1 MIKNNRTMKIK
12 NILILAILTGSF
24 CACADLIN
32 PSEQN
37 AQTEEQMFK
46 DPSSAMGILG
56 YAYGNLP
63 FETKSTT
70 DIATDDAVTNDLGN
84 NYRSMAQGT
93 WAANNDPMSQW
104 QARKITIQ
112 YLNLF
117 LKNAENVTWAKD
129 PNRQAMFVDKLK
141 GEALALRALNMYYL
155 LRNHAGWSENGEL
168 LGVPIILEPEG
179 FDSDFN
185 QPRATFQACVDQIF
199 ADVDAAMEILP
210 YDYVQLTDDN
220 AVPQRYK
227 DMGVKY
233 ANEYNVVFGDTFRGR
248 ISGRIA
254 QTIKALTALLA
265 ASPAYAEGTDV
276 TYADAADEA
285 AAVLSKIN
293 GVAGMDPTGYK
304 WFMEKKTLDALGS
317 GECPPEILW
326 RGSMNQGTEDY
337 AFGLNQEVQNYPPTL
352 YGNGR
357 INPTQN
363 LVDAFPMANGYPIT
377 DPNSGYSASNP
388 YAGRD
393 PRLAEYVLYN
403 GAVYKDTEII
413 TGSYST
419 DNNGLNKISTSTRTG
434 YYLRKLLRDDC
445 SANPS
450 AQNAQK
456 HYPVYIRYT
465 EIFLA
470 YAEAANEAWGPT
482 SAGPHGFSAY
492 DVIKALHDRAGVGN
506 DYLDSISGD
515 QAKMRELIRNER
527 RIELCFENKRFWDMR
542 RWMLDLNETAKGVK
556 IDQVGGV
563 LQYTEIDVEP
573 RNYASHMYYG
583 PIPETEV
590 LKWSNLDQNKGW

>member
-1 MIKNNRTMKIK
+1 MKIK
-12 NILILAILTGSF
+12 NILILAILAGSF
-24 CACADLIN
+24 CACSDLIN
-32 PSEQN
+32 PSVQN
-37 AQTEEQMFK
+37 AQSAEQMFE
-46 DPSSAMGILG
+46 DASSAQGILG
-56 YAYGNLP
+56 YGYANLP

-70 DIATDDAVTNDLGN
+70 DIATDDAVTNELGSA
-84 NYRSMAQGT
+84 YRSMAQGT

-104 QARKITIQ
+104 QARRITIQ
-112 YLNLF
+112 YMNIF
-117 LKNAENVTWAKD
+117 LQNAHDVQWSSD
-129 PNRQAMFVDKLK
+129 PKRQAMFVDKLR

-155 LRNHAGWSENGEL
+155 LRNHAGWTSDGRL

-179 FDSDFN
+179 FYSDFN
-185 QPRATFQACVDQIF
+185 QPRATFQECVDQIY
-199 ADVDAAMEILP
+199 ADVDEAMALLP
-210 YDYVQLTDDN
+210 FDYVQLTDDS
-220 AVPQRYK
+220 AVPQKYQ
-227 DMGVKY
+227 DLGVAY
-233 ANEYNVVFGDTFRGR
+233 AQEYNVVFGDTFRGR

-265 ASPAYAEGTDV
+265 ASPAYTEGTNV
-276 TYADAADEA
+276 TYADAANEA
-285 AAVLSKIN
+285 AAVLKHIN

-304 WFMEKKTLDALGS
+304 WFMDKKTLDALGS

-326 RGSMNQGTEDY
+326 RGSMNKGTEDY

-377 DPNSGYSASNP
+377 DPDSGYSASDP

-403 GAVYKDTEII
+403 GVTYNGTQII
-413 TGSYST
+413 TGTYSS

-445 SANPS
+445 NANPS
-450 AQNAQK
+450 SQNPQY

-470 YAEAANEAWGPT
+470 YAEAANEAFGPT
-482 SAGPHGFSAY
+482 GKGELGYSAY

-506 DYLDSISGD
+506 DYLDSIQGD
-515 QAKMRELIRNER
+515 QEKMRELIRNER

-542 RWMLDLNETAKGVK
+542 RWKLDLTETAKGMR
-556 IDQVGGV
+556 IDQAGGT
-563 LQYTEIDVEP
+563 LNYTVIDVEP
-573 RNYASHMYYG
+573 RSYADHMYYG

>member
-1 MIKNNRTMKIK
+1 MKIK
-12 NILILAILTGSF
+12 NILILAILAGSF
-24 CACADLIN
+24 CACSDLIN
-32 PSEQN
+32 PSVQN
-37 AQTEEQMFK
+37 AQSAEQMFE
-46 DPSSAMGILG
+46 DASSAQGILG
-56 YAYGNLP
+56 YGYANLP

-70 DIATDDAVTNDLGN
+70 DIATDDAVTNELGSA
-84 NYRSMAQGT
+84 YRSMAQGT

-112 YLNLF
+112 YMNIF
-117 LKNAENVTWAKD
+117 LQNAHDVQWSSD
-129 PNRQAMFVDKLK
+129 PKRQAMFVDKLR

-155 LRNHAGWSENGEL
+155 LRNHAGWTSDGRL

-185 QPRATFQACVDQIF
+185 QPRATFQECVDQIY
-199 ADVDAAMEILP
+199 ADVDEAMALLP
-210 YDYVQLTDDN
+210 FDYVQLTDDS
-220 AVPQRYK
+220 AVPQKYQ
-227 DMGVKY
+227 DLGVAY
-233 ANEYNVVFGDTFRGR
+233 AQEYNVVFGDTFRGR

-265 ASPAYAEGTDV
+265 ASPAYAEGTNV
-276 TYADAADEA
+276 TYTDAANEA
-285 AAVLSKIN
+285 AAVLKHIN

-304 WFMEKKTLDALGS
+304 WFMDKKTLDALGS

-326 RGSMNQGTEDY
+326 RGSMNKGTEDY

-377 DPNSGYSASNP
+377 DPTSGYSASDP

-403 GAVYKDTEII
+403 GVTYNGTQII
-413 TGSYST
+413 TGTYSS

-445 SANPS
+445 NANPS
-450 AQNAQK
+450 SQNPQY

-470 YAEAANEAWGPT
+470 YAEAANEAFGPT
-482 SAGPHGFSAY
+482 GKGELGYSAY

-506 DYLDSISGD
+506 DYLDSIQGD
-515 QAKMRELIRNER
+515 QEKMRELIRNER

-542 RWMLDLNETAKGVK
+542 RWKLDLTETAKGMK
-556 IDQVGGV
+556 IDQAGGT
-563 LQYTEIDVEP
+563 LNYTVIDVEP
-573 RNYASHMYYG
+573 RNYANHMYYG

>member
-1 MIKNNRTMKIK
+1 MKIK
-12 NILILAILTGSF
+12 NILILAILAGSF
-24 CACADLIN
+24 CACSDLIN
-32 PSEQN
+32 PSVQN
-37 AQTEEQMFK
+37 AQSAEQMFE
-46 DPSSAMGILG
+46 DASSAQGILG
-56 YAYGNLP
+56 YGYANLP

-70 DIATDDAVTNDLGN
+70 DIATDDAVTNELGSA
-84 NYRSMAQGT
+84 YRSMAQGT

-104 QARKITIQ
+104 QARRITIQ
-112 YLNLF
+112 YMNIF
-117 LKNAENVTWAKD
+117 LQNAHDVQWSSD
-129 PNRQAMFVDKLK
+129 PKRQAMFVDKLR

-155 LRNHAGWSENGEL
+155 LRNHAGWTSDGRL

-185 QPRATFQACVDQIF
+185 QPRATFQECVDQIY
-199 ADVDAAMEILP
+199 ADVDEAMALLP
-210 YDYVQLTDDN
+210 FDYVQLTDDS
-220 AVPQRYK
+220 AVPQKYQ
-227 DMGVKY
+227 DLGVAY
-233 ANEYNVVFGDTFRGR
+233 AQEYNVVFGDTFRGR

-265 ASPAYAEGTDV
+265 ASPAYTEGTNV
-276 TYADAADEA
+276 TYADAANEA
-285 AAVLSKIN
+285 AAVLKHIN

-304 WFMEKKTLDALGS
+304 WFMDKKTLDALGS

-326 RGSMNQGTEDY
+326 RGSMNKGTEDY

-377 DPNSGYSASNP
+377 DPDSGYSASDP

-403 GAVYKDTEII
+403 GVTYNGTQII
-413 TGSYST
+413 TGTYSS

-445 SANPS
+445 NANPS
-450 AQNAQK
+450 SQNPQY

-470 YAEAANEAWGPT
+470 YAEAANEAFGPT
-482 SAGPHGFSAY
+482 GKGDLGYSAY

-506 DYLDSISGD
+506 DYLDSIQGD
-515 QAKMRELIRNER
+515 QEKMRELIRNER

-542 RWMLDLNETAKGVK
+542 RWKLDLTETAKGMR
-556 IDQVGGV
+556 IDQAGGT
-563 LQYTEIDVEP
+563 LNYTVIDVEP
-573 RNYASHMYYG
+573 RSYADHMYYG

>member
-1 MIKNNRTMKIK
+1 MKIK
-12 NILILAILTGSF
+12 NILILAILAGSL
-24 CACADLIN
+24 CACSDLIN
-32 PSEQN
+32 PSVQN
-37 AQTEEQMFK
+37 AQSAEQMFE
-46 DPSSAMGILG
+46 DAASAQGILG
-56 YAYGNLP
+56 YGYANLP

-70 DIATDDAVTNDLGN
+70 DIATDDAVTNDLGSA
-84 NYRSMAQGT
+84 YRSMAQGT

-104 QARKITIQ
+104 QARRITIQ
-112 YLNLF
+112 YMNIF
-117 LKNAENVTWAKD
+117 LQNVQNVQWSSD
-129 PNRQAMFVDKLK
+129 PKRQAMFVDKLR

-155 LRNHAGWSENGEL
+155 LRNHAGWTSDGRL
-168 LGVPIILEPEG
+168 LGVPVILEPEG

-185 QPRATFQACVDQIF
+185 QPRATFQECVNQIY
-199 ADVDAAMEILP
+199 ADVDEAMDLLP
-210 YDYVQLTDDN
+210 FDYVQLTDDS
-220 AVPQRYK
+220 AVPQKYQEL
-227 DMGVKY
+227 GVAY
-233 ANEYNVVFGDTFRGR
+233 AQEYNVVFGDTFRGR

-265 ASPAYAEGTDV
+265 ASPAYAEGTEV
-276 TYADAADEA
+276 TYADAAREA
-285 AAVLSKIN
+285 AEVLKHIN
-293 GVAGMDPTGYK
+293 GVAGMDPTGYR

-317 GECPPEILW
+317 GDCPPEILW
-326 RGSMNQGTEDY
+326 RGSMNKATDDY

-377 DPNSGYSASNP
+377 DPSSGYSASDP

-403 GAVYKDTEII
+403 GVTYNGTQII
-413 TGSYST
+413 TGTYSS

-450 AQNAQK
+450 AQNAQY

-470 YAEAANEAWGPT
+470 YAEAANEAFGPT
-482 SAGPHGFSAY
+482 GKGDLGYSAY
-492 DVIKALHDRAGVGN
+492 DVIKALHARAGVGN
-506 DYLDSISGD
+506 DYLDSIQGD
-515 QAKMRELIRNER
+515 QDKMRELIRNER

-542 RWMLDLNETAKGVK
+542 RWKLDLTETAKGMK
-556 IDQVGGV
+556 IDQAGGA
-563 LQYTEIDVEP
+563 LQYTVIDVEP
-573 RNYASHMYYG
+573 RNYTDHMYYG

>member
-1 MIKNNRTMKIK
+1 MKIK
-12 NILILAILTGSF
+12 NILILAIMAGSF

-84 NYRSMAQGT
+84 SYRSMAQGT

-129 PNRQAMFVDKLK
+129 PNRQAMFVDKLR
-141 GEALALRALNMYYL
+141 GEAFALRALNMYYL
-155 LRNHAGWSENGEL
+155 LRNHAGWTESGEL

-185 QPRATFQACVDQIF
+185 QPRATFQACVDQIY

-210 YDYVQLTDDN
+210 FDYVQLTDDN

-254 QTIKALTALLA
+254 QTIKALTSLLA
-265 ASPAYAEGTDV
+265 ASPAYAEGTNV
-276 TYADAADEA
+276 TYEQAADEA

-357 INPTQN
+357 INPSQN

-377 DPNSGYSASNP
+377 DAASGYSENDP

-403 GAVYKDTEII
+403 GVTYNGTQII
-413 TGSYST
+413 TGTYST

-445 SANPS
+445 NANPS
-450 AQNAQK
+450 SQNPQK
-456 HYPVYIRYT
+456 HYPVYLRYT

-482 SAGPHGFSAY
+482 GSGSHGFSAY

-506 DYLDSISGD
+506 AYLDSISGD
-515 QAKMRELIRNER
+515 KDKMRELIRNER

-542 RWMLDLNETAKGVK
+542 RWKLDLNETVKGIR
-556 IDQVGGV
+556 IDQEGGA
-563 LQYTEIDVEP
+563 LQYTVIDVEP
-573 RNYASHMYYG
+573 RNYGSHMYHG

>member
-1 MIKNNRTMKIK
+1 MKIK
-12 NILILAILTGSF
+12 NILILAVLAGSF
-24 CACADLIN
+24 CACSDLIN
-32 PSEQN
+32 PSVQN
-37 AQTEEQMFK
+37 AQSAEQMFE
-46 DPSSAMGILG
+46 DAASAQGILG
-56 YAYGNLP
+56 YGYANLP

-70 DIATDDAVTNDLGN
+70 DIATDDAVTNDLGSG
-84 NYRSMAQGT
+84 YRSMAQGT

-104 QARKITIQ
+104 QARRITIQ
-112 YLNLF
+112 YMNIF
-117 LKNAENVTWAKD
+117 LQNAQSVQWSSD
-129 PNRQAMFVDKLK
+129 PKRQAMFVDKLR

-155 LRNHAGWSENGEL
+155 LRNHGGWTSDGRL
-168 LGVPIILEPEG
+168 LGVPILLEPEG

-185 QPRATFQACVDQIF
+185 QPRATFQECVNQIY
-199 ADVDAAMEILP
+199 ADVDEAMSLLP
-210 YDYVQLTDDN
+210 FDYVQLTDDN
-220 AVPQRYK
+220 AVPQKYQ
-227 DMGVKY
+227 DLGVAY
-233 ANEYNVVFGDTFRGR
+233 AQEYNVVFGDTFRGR

-265 ASPAYAEGTDV
+265 ASPAYAEGTEV
-276 TYADAADEA
+276 TYADAAREA
-285 AAVLSKIN
+285 AEVLKHIN
-293 GVAGMDPTGYK
+293 GVAGMDPTGYR

-326 RGSMNQGTEDY
+326 RGSMNKGTEDY

-377 DPNSGYSASNP
+377 DPSSGYSASDP

-403 GAVYKDTEII
+403 GVTYNGSQII
-413 TGSYST
+413 TGTYSS

-450 AQNAQK
+450 AQNPQY

-470 YAEAANEAWGPT
+470 YAEAANEAFGPT
-482 SAGPHGFSAY
+482 GKGELGYSAY

-506 DYLDSISGD
+506 DYLDSIQGD
-515 QAKMRELIRNER
+515 QNKMRELIRNER

-542 RWMLDLNETAKGVK
+542 RWKLDLTETAKGMK
-556 IDQVGGV
+556 IDQNGGA
-563 LQYTEIDVEP
+563 LQYTVIDVEP
-573 RNYASHMYYG
+573 RNYTDHMYYG

>member
-1 MIKNNRTMKIK
+1 MKIK
-12 NILILAILTGSF
+12 NILILAILAGSF
-24 CACADLIN
+24 CACSDLIN
-32 PSEQN
+32 PSVQN
-37 AQTEEQMFK
+37 AQSAEQMFE
-46 DPSSAMGILG
+46 DASSAQGILG
-56 YAYGNLP
+56 YGYANLP

-70 DIATDDAVTNDLGN
+70 DIATDDAVTNELGSA
-84 NYRSMAQGT
+84 YRSMAQGT

-112 YLNLF
+112 YMNIF
-117 LKNAENVTWAKD
+117 LQNAHDVQWSSD
-129 PNRQAMFVDKLK
+129 PKRQAMFVDKLR

-155 LRNHAGWSENGEL
+155 LRNHAGWTSDGRL

-185 QPRATFQACVDQIF
+185 QPRATFQECVDQIY
-199 ADVDAAMEILP
+199 ADVDEAMALLP
-210 YDYVQLTDDN
+210 FDYVQLTDDS
-220 AVPQRYK
+220 AVPQKYQ
-227 DMGVKY
+227 DLGVAY
-233 ANEYNVVFGDTFRGR
+233 AQEYNVVFGDTFRGR

-265 ASPAYAEGTDV
+265 ASPAYAEGTNV
-276 TYADAADEA
+276 TYTDAANEA
-285 AAVLSKIN
+285 AAVLKHIN

-304 WFMEKKTLDALGS
+304 WFMDKKTLDALGS

-326 RGSMNQGTEDY
+326 RGSMNKGTEDY

-377 DPNSGYSASNP
+377 DPSSGYSASDP

-403 GAVYKDTEII
+403 GVTYNGTQII
-413 TGSYST
+413 TGTYSS

-445 SANPS
+445 NANPS
-450 AQNAQK
+450 SQNPQY

-470 YAEAANEAWGPT
+470 YAEAANEAFGPT
-482 SAGPHGFSAY
+482 GKGELGYSAY

-506 DYLDSISGD
+506 DYLDSIQGD
-515 QAKMRELIRNER
+515 QEKMRELIRNER

-542 RWMLDLNETAKGVK
+542 RWKLDLTETAKGMK
-556 IDQVGGV
+556 IDQAGGT
-563 LQYTEIDVEP
+563 LNYTVIDVEP
-573 RNYASHMYYG
+573 RNYANHMYYG

>member
-1 MIKNNRTMKIK
+1 MKIK
-12 NILILAILTGSF
+12 NILILAILAGSF
-24 CACADLIN
+24 CACSDLIN
-32 PSEQN
+32 PSVQN
-37 AQTEEQMFK
+37 AQSAEQMFE
-46 DPSSAMGILG
+46 DASSAQGILG
-56 YAYGNLP
+56 YGYANLP

-70 DIATDDAVTNDLGN
+70 DIATDDAVTNELGSA
-84 NYRSMAQGT
+84 YRSMAQGT

-104 QARKITIQ
+104 QARRITIQ
-112 YLNLF
+112 YMNIF
-117 LKNAENVTWAKD
+117 LQNAHDVQWSSD
-129 PNRQAMFVDKLK
+129 PKRQAMFVDKLR
-141 GEALALRALNMYYL
+141 GEALALRAMNMYYL
-155 LRNHAGWSENGEL
+155 LRNHAGWTSDGRL

-185 QPRATFQACVDQIF
+185 QPRATFQECVDQIY
-199 ADVDAAMEILP
+199 ADVDEAMALLP
-210 YDYVQLTDDN
+210 FDYVQLTDDS
-220 AVPQRYK
+220 AVPQKYQ
-227 DMGVKY
+227 DLGVAY
-233 ANEYNVVFGDTFRGR
+233 AQEYNVVFGDTFRGR

-265 ASPAYAEGTDV
+265 ASPAYTEGTNV
-276 TYADAADEA
+276 TYADAANEA
-285 AAVLSKIN
+285 AAVLKHIN

-304 WFMEKKTLDALGS
+304 WFMDKKTLDALGS

-326 RGSMNQGTEDY
+326 RGSMNKGTEDY

-377 DPNSGYSASNP
+377 DPDSGYSASDP

-403 GAVYKDTEII
+403 GVTYNGTQII
-413 TGSYST
+413 TGTYSS

-445 SANPS
+445 NANPS
-450 AQNAQK
+450 SQNPQY

-470 YAEAANEAWGPT
+470 YAEAANEAFGPT
-482 SAGPHGFSAY
+482 GKGELGYSAY

-506 DYLDSISGD
+506 DYLDSIQGD
-515 QAKMRELIRNER
+515 QEKMRELIRNER

-542 RWMLDLNETAKGVK
+542 RWKLDLTETAKGMR
-556 IDQVGGV
+556 IDQAGGT
-563 LQYTEIDVEP
+563 LNYTVIDVEP
-573 RNYASHMYYG
+573 RSYADHMYYG

>member
-1 MIKNNRTMKIK
+1 MKIK
-12 NILILAILTGSF
+12 NILILAILAGSF

-32 PSEQN
+32 PSVQN

-46 DPSSAMGILG
+46 DASSAQGILG
-56 YAYGNLP
+56 YGYANLP

-84 NYRSMAQGT
+84 TYRNMAQGT

-112 YLNLF
+112 YMNLF
-117 LKNAENVTWAKD
+117 LKHVEEVSWSKD
-129 PNRQAMFVDKLK
+129 PKRQAMFVDKLR

-155 LRNHAGWSENGEL
+155 LRNHAGWTADGQL
-168 LGVPIILEPEG
+168 LGVPVILEPEG
-179 FDSDFN
+179 VESDFN
-185 QPRATFQACVDQIF
+185 QPRATFQACVEQIY
-199 ADVDAAMEILP
+199 ADIDEAMALLP
-210 YDYVQLTDDN
+210 FDYVQLTDDN

-227 DMGVKY
+227 DQGVVY
-233 ANEYNVVFGDTFRGR
+233 AQEYNVVFGDTFRGR

-265 ASPAYAEGTDV
+265 ASPAYSDGSGV
-276 TYADAADEA
+276 TYADAAKEA
-285 AAVLSKIN
+285 AAVLRHIN

-326 RGSMNQGTEDY
+326 RGSINKGTEDY
-337 AFGLNQEVQNYPPTL
+337 AFGINQEKDNYPPTL

-363 LVDAFPMANGYPIT
+363 FVNAFPMANGYPIT
-377 DPNSGYSASNP
+377 DPNSGYSAADP

-393 PRLAEYVLYN
+393 PRLAEYVIYN
-403 GAVYKDTEII
+403 GATYKGTQII
-413 TGSYST
+413 TGAYSS
-419 DNNGLNKISTSTRTG
+419 DNNGLGKISTSTRTG

-445 SANPS
+445 DPNPS
-450 AQNAQK
+450 VNNAQY

-470 YAEAANEAWGPT
+470 YAEAMNEAYGPT
-482 SAGPHGFSAY
+482 HKGDIGCSAY

-506 DYLDSISGD
+506 DYLDSIQGD
-515 QAKMRELIRNER
+515 QNKMRELIRNER
-527 RIELCFENKRFWDMR
+527 RIELSFENKRFWDMR
-542 RWMLDLNETAKGVK
+542 RWKLDLNESANGVR
-556 IDQVGGV
+556 IEQSGSS
-563 LQYTEIDVEP
+563 LQYTEFAVEP
-573 RNYASHMYYG
+573 RSYKDHMYYG

>member
-1 MIKNNRTMKIK
+1 MKIK
-12 NILILAILTGSF
+12 NILILAVLAGSF
-24 CACADLIN
+24 CACSDLIN
-32 PSEQN
+32 PSVQN
-37 AQTEEQMFK
+37 AQSAEQMFE
-46 DPSSAMGILG
+46 DAASAQGILG
-56 YAYGNLP
+56 YGYANLP

-70 DIATDDAVTNDLGN
+70 DIATDDAVTNDLGSG
-84 NYRSMAQGT
+84 YRSMAQGT

-104 QARKITIQ
+104 QARRITIQ
-112 YLNLF
+112 YMNIF
-117 LKNAENVTWAKD
+117 LQNAQSVQWSSD
-129 PNRQAMFVDKLK
+129 PKRQAMFVDKLR

-155 LRNHAGWSENGEL
+155 LRNHGGWTSDGRL
-168 LGVPIILEPEG
+168 LGVPILLEPEG

-185 QPRATFQACVDQIF
+185 QPRATFQECVNQIY
-199 ADVDAAMEILP
+199 ADVDEAMSLLP
-210 YDYVQLTDDN
+210 FDYVQLTDDN
-220 AVPQRYK
+220 AVPQKYQ
-227 DMGVKY
+227 DLGVAY
-233 ANEYNVVFGDTFRGR
+233 AQEYNVVFGDTFRGR

-265 ASPAYAEGTDV
+265 ASPAYTEGTNV
-276 TYADAADEA
+276 TYADAANEA
-285 AAVLSKIN
+285 AAVLKHIN

-304 WFMEKKTLDALGS
+304 WFMDKKTLDALGS

-326 RGSMNQGTEDY
+326 RGSMNKGTEDY

-377 DPNSGYSASNP
+377 DPDSGYSASDP

-403 GAVYKDTEII
+403 GVTYNGTQII
-413 TGSYST
+413 TGTYSS

-445 SANPS
+445 NANPS
-450 AQNAQK
+450 SQNPQY

-470 YAEAANEAWGPT
+470 YAEAANEAFGPT
-482 SAGPHGFSAY
+482 GKGELGYSAY

-506 DYLDSISGD
+506 DYLDSIQGD
-515 QAKMRELIRNER
+515 QEKMRELIRNER

-542 RWMLDLNETAKGVK
+542 RWKLDLTETAKGMR
-556 IDQVGGV
+556 IDQAGGT
-563 LQYTEIDVEP
+563 LNYTVIDVEP
-573 RNYASHMYYG
+573 RSYADHMYYG

>member
-1 MIKNNRTMKIK
+1 MKIK
-12 NILILAILTGSF
+12 NILILAILAGSF
-24 CACADLIN
+24 CACSDLIN
-32 PSEQN
+32 PSVQN
-37 AQTEEQMFK
+37 AQSAEQMFE
-46 DPSSAMGILG
+46 DASSAQGILG
-56 YAYGNLP
+56 YGYANLP

-70 DIATDDAVTNDLGN
+70 DIATDDAVTNELGSA
-84 NYRSMAQGT
+84 YRSMAQGT

-104 QARKITIQ
+104 QARRITIQ
-112 YLNLF
+112 YMNIF
-117 LKNAENVTWAKD
+117 LQNAHDVQWSSD
-129 PNRQAMFVDKLK
+129 PKRQAMFVDKLR

-155 LRNHAGWSENGEL
+155 LRNHAGWTSDGRL

-185 QPRATFQACVDQIF
+185 QPRATFQECVDQIY
-199 ADVDAAMEILP
+199 ADVDEAMALLP
-210 YDYVQLTDDN
+210 FDYVQLTDDS
-220 AVPQRYK
+220 AVPQKYQ
-227 DMGVKY
+227 DLGVAY
-233 ANEYNVVFGDTFRGR
+233 AQEYNVVFGDTFRGR

-265 ASPAYAEGTDV
+265 ASPAYTEGTNV
-276 TYADAADEA
+276 TYADAANEA
-285 AAVLSKIN
+285 AAVLKHIN

-304 WFMEKKTLDALGS
+304 WFMDKKTLDALGS

-326 RGSMNQGTEDY
+326 RGSMNKGTEDY

-377 DPNSGYSASNP
+377 DPDSGYSASDP

-403 GAVYKDTEII
+403 GVTYNGTQII
-413 TGSYST
+413 TGTYSS

-445 SANPS
+445 NANPS
-450 AQNAQK
+450 SQHPQY

-470 YAEAANEAWGPT
+470 YAEAANEAFGPT
-482 SAGPHGFSAY
+482 GKGELGYSAY

-506 DYLDSISGD
+506 DYLDSIQGD
-515 QAKMRELIRNER
+515 QEKMRELIRNER

-542 RWMLDLNETAKGVK
+542 RWKLDLTETAKGMR
-556 IDQVGGV
+556 IDQAGGT
-563 LQYTEIDVEP
+563 LNYTVIDVEP
-573 RNYASHMYYG
+573 RSYADHMYYG

>member
-1 MIKNNRTMKIK
+1 MKIK
-12 NILILAILTGSF
+12 NILILAIMAGSF

-70 DIATDDAVTNDLGN
+70 DIATDDAVTNDLAN
-84 NYRSMAQGT
+84 SYRSMAQGT

-129 PNRQAMFVDKLK
+129 PNRQAMFVDKLR
-141 GEALALRALNMYYL
+141 GEAYALRALNMYYL
-155 LRNHAGWSENGEL
+155 LRNHAGWTESGEL

-185 QPRATFQACVDQIF
+185 QPRATFQACVEQIY
-199 ADVDAAMEILP
+199 ADVEAAMEILP
-210 YDYVQLTDDN
+210 FDYVQLTDDN

-227 DMGVKY
+227 EMGVKY

-265 ASPAYAEGTDV
+265 ASPAYAEGTTV
-276 TYADAADEA
+276 TYEQAANEA

-377 DPNSGYSASNP
+377 EGASGYDANNP

-413 TGSYST
+413 TGSYSA

-445 SANPS
+445 NANPS
-450 AQNAQK
+450 TQNAQK

-482 SAGPHGFSAY
+482 GAGSHGFSAY

-506 DYLDSISGD
+506 DYLNSISGD
-515 QAKMRELIRNER
+515 KDKMRELIRNER

-542 RWMLDLNETAKGVK
+542 RWELDLNETVKGMK
-556 IDQVGGV
+556 IDQTGGA
-563 LQYTEIDVEP
+563 LQYTVIDVEP
-573 RNYASHMYYG
+573 RNYAAHMYHG

>member
-1 MIKNNRTMKIK
+1 
-12 NILILAILTGSF
+12 
-24 CACADLIN
+24 
-32 PSEQN
+32 
-37 AQTEEQMFK
+37 
-46 DPSSAMGILG
+46 
-56 YAYGNLP
+56 
-63 FETKSTT
+63 
-70 DIATDDAVTNDLGN
+70 
-84 NYRSMAQGT
+84 
-93 WAANNDPMSQW
+93 
-104 QARKITIQ
+104 
-112 YLNLF
+112 
-117 LKNAENVTWAKD
+117 
-129 PNRQAMFVDKLK
+129 
-141 GEALALRALNMYYL
+141 MYYL
-155 LRNHAGWSENGEL
+155 LRNHAGWAENGEL

-185 QPRATFQACVDQIF
+185 QPRATFQACVEQIY

-210 YDYVQLTDDN
+210 FDYVQLTDDN

-227 DMGVKY
+227 DMGVNY
-233 ANEYNVVFGDTFRGR
+233 AGEYNVVFGNTFRGR

-265 ASPAYAEGTDV
+265 ASPAYAEGSGV
-276 TYADAADEA
+276 TYEQAANEA

-377 DPNSGYSASNP
+377 DPASGYSANDP
-388 YAGRD
+388 YTGRD

-403 GAVYKDTEII
+403 GVTYNGAQII
-413 TGSYST
+413 TGTYSA

-445 SANPS
+445 NANPS
-450 AQNAQK
+450 SQNPQK

-470 YAEAANEAWGPT
+470 YAEAANEAWGPKG
-482 SAGPHGFSAY
+482 AGSNGFSAY

-515 QAKMRELIRNER
+515 KDKMRELIRNER

-542 RWMLDLNETAKGVK
+542 RWNLDLNETAKGIK
-556 IDQVGGV
+556 IDQVGGA
-563 LQYTEIDVEP
+563 LQYTKIDVEP
-573 RNYASHMYYG
+573 RNYASHMYHG

-590 LKWSNLDQNKGW
+590 LKWSNLEQNKGW

>member
-1 MIKNNRTMKIK
+1 MKIK
-12 NILILAILTGSF
+12 NILILAILAGSF
-24 CACADLIN
+24 CACSDLIN
-32 PSEQN
+32 PSVQN
-37 AQTEEQMFK
+37 AQSAEQMFE
-46 DPSSAMGILG
+46 DAASAQGILG
-56 YAYGNLP
+56 YGYANLP

-70 DIATDDAVTNDLGN
+70 DIATDDAVTNELGSA
-84 NYRSMAQGT
+84 YRSMAQGT

-104 QARKITIQ
+104 QARRITIQ
-112 YLNLF
+112 YMNIF
-117 LKNAENVTWAKD
+117 LQNAHDVQWSSD
-129 PNRQAMFVDKLK
+129 PKRQAMFVDKLR

-155 LRNHAGWSENGEL
+155 LRNHAGWTSDGRL

-185 QPRATFQACVDQIF
+185 QPRATFQECVDQIY
-199 ADVDAAMEILP
+199 ADVDEAMALLP
-210 YDYVQLTDDN
+210 FDYVQLTDDS
-220 AVPQRYK
+220 AVPQKYQ
-227 DMGVKY
+227 DLGVAY
-233 ANEYNVVFGDTFRGR
+233 AQEYNVVFGDTFRGR

-265 ASPAYAEGTDV
+265 ASPAYTEGTNV
-276 TYADAADEA
+276 TYADAANEA
-285 AAVLSKIN
+285 AAVLKHIN

-304 WFMEKKTLDALGS
+304 WFMDKKTLDALGS

-326 RGSMNQGTEDY
+326 RGSMNKGTEDY

-377 DPNSGYSASNP
+377 DPDSGYSASDP

-403 GAVYKDTEII
+403 GVTYNGTQII
-413 TGSYST
+413 TGTYSS

-445 SANPS
+445 NANPS
-450 AQNAQK
+450 SQNPQY

-470 YAEAANEAWGPT
+470 YAEAANEAFGPT
-482 SAGPHGFSAY
+482 GKGELGYSAY

-506 DYLDSISGD
+506 DYLDSIQGD
-515 QAKMRELIRNER
+515 QEKMRELIRNER

-542 RWMLDLNETAKGVK
+542 RWKLDLTETAKGMR
-556 IDQVGGV
+556 IDQAGGT
-563 LQYTEIDVEP
+563 LNYTVIDVEP
-573 RNYASHMYYG
+573 RSYADHMYYG

>member
-1 MIKNNRTMKIK
+1 MKIK
-12 NILILAILTGSF
+12 NILILAILAGSF
-24 CACADLIN
+24 CACSDLIN
-32 PSEQN
+32 PSVQN
-37 AQTEEQMFK
+37 AQSAEQMFE
-46 DPSSAMGILG
+46 DASSAQGILG
-56 YAYGNLP
+56 YGYANLP

-70 DIATDDAVTNDLGN
+70 DIATDDAVTNELGSA
-84 NYRSMAQGT
+84 YRSMAQGT

-104 QARKITIQ
+104 QARRITIQ
-112 YLNLF
+112 YMNIF
-117 LKNAENVTWAKD
+117 LQNAHDVQWSSD
-129 PNRQAMFVDKLK
+129 PKRQAMFVDKLR

-155 LRNHAGWSENGEL
+155 LRNHAGWTSDGRL

-185 QPRATFQACVDQIF
+185 QPRATFQECVDQIY
-199 ADVDAAMEILP
+199 ADVDEAMALLP
-210 YDYVQLTDDN
+210 FDYVQLTDDS
-220 AVPQRYK
+220 AVPQKYQ
-227 DMGVKY
+227 DLGVAY
-233 ANEYNVVFGDTFRGR
+233 AQEYNVVFGDTFRGR

-265 ASPAYAEGTDV
+265 ASPAYTEGTNV
-276 TYADAADEA
+276 TYADAANEA
-285 AAVLSKIN
+285 AAVLKHIN

-304 WFMEKKTLDALGS
+304 WFMDKKTLDALGS

-326 RGSMNQGTEDY
+326 RGSMNKGTEDY

-377 DPNSGYSASNP
+377 DPDSGYSASDP

-403 GAVYKDTEII
+403 GVTYNGTQII
-413 TGSYST
+413 TGTYSS

-445 SANPS
+445 NANPS
-450 AQNAQK
+450 SQNPQY

-470 YAEAANEAWGPT
+470 YAEAANEAFGPT
-482 SAGPHGFSAY
+482 GKGELGYSAY

-506 DYLDSISGD
+506 DYLDSIQGD
-515 QAKMRELIRNER
+515 QEKMRELIRNER

-542 RWMLDLNETAKGVK
+542 RWELDLNETAMGMK
-556 IDQVGGV
+556 IDQVGGA
-563 LQYTEIDVEP
+563 LQYTKIEVEP
-573 RNYASHMYYG
+573 RNYAAHMYYG

>member
-1 MIKNNRTMKIK
+1 MKIK
-12 NILILAILTGSF
+12 NILILAILAGSF
-24 CACADLIN
+24 CACSDLIN
-32 PSEQN
+32 PSVQN
-37 AQTEEQMFK
+37 VQSAEQMFE
-46 DPSSAMGILG
+46 DASSAQGILG
-56 YAYGNLP
+56 YGYANLP

-70 DIATDDAVTNDLGN
+70 DIATDDAVTNELGSA
-84 NYRSMAQGT
+84 YRSMAQGT

-104 QARKITIQ
+104 QARRITIQ
-112 YLNLF
+112 YMNIF
-117 LKNAENVTWAKD
+117 LQNAQNVQWSSD
-129 PNRQAMFVDKLK
+129 PKRQAMFVDKLR

-155 LRNHAGWSENGEL
+155 LRNHAGWTSDGRL
-168 LGVPIILEPEG
+168 LGVPVILEPEG

-185 QPRATFQACVDQIF
+185 QPRATFQECVNQIY
-199 ADVDAAMEILP
+199 ADVDEAMSLLP
-210 YDYVQLTDDN
+210 FDYVQLTDDN
-220 AVPQRYK
+220 AVPQKYQAL
-227 DMGVKY
+227 GVTY
-233 ANEYNVVFGDTFRGR
+233 AQEYNVVFGDTFRGR

-265 ASPAYAEGTDV
+265 ASPAYAEGTEV
-276 TYADAADEA
+276 TYADAAREA
-285 AAVLSKIN
+285 AEVLKHIN
-293 GVAGMDPTGYK
+293 GVAGMDPTGYR

-326 RGSMNQGTEDY
+326 RGSMNKGTEDY

-377 DPNSGYSASNP
+377 DPSSGYSASDP

-403 GAVYKDTEII
+403 GVTYNGAQII
-413 TGSYST
+413 TGTYSS

-445 SANPS
+445 NANPS
-450 AQNAQK
+450 AQNPQY

-470 YAEAANEAWGPT
+470 YAEAANEAYGPT
-482 SAGPHGFSAY
+482 GKGDLGYSAY

-506 DYLDSISGD
+506 DYLDSIQGD
-515 QAKMRELIRNER
+515 QDKMRELIRNER
-527 RIELCFENKRFWDMR
+527 RIELCFENKRFWDIR
-542 RWMLDLNETAKGVK
+542 RWKAPMNEAVKGMDVK
-556 IDQVGGV
+556 LSGGTY
-563 LQYTEIDVEP
+563 QYNVIDVET
-573 RNYASHMYYG
+573 RNYSDFMYYG

-590 LKWSNLDQNKGW
+590 LRWSNLEQNAGW

>member
-1 MIKNNRTMKIK
+1 MKIK
-12 NILILAILTGSF
+12 NILILAILAGSL
-24 CACADLIN
+24 CACSDLIN
-32 PSEQN
+32 PSVQN
-37 AQTEEQMFK
+37 AQSAEQMFE
-46 DPSSAMGILG
+46 DAASAQGILG
-56 YAYGNLP
+56 YGYANLP

-70 DIATDDAVTNDLGN
+70 DIATDDAVTNDLGSA
-84 NYRSMAQGT
+84 YRSMAQGT

-104 QARKITIQ
+104 QARRITIQ
-112 YLNLF
+112 YMNIF
-117 LKNAENVTWAKD
+117 LQNVQNVQWSSD
-129 PNRQAMFVDKLK
+129 PKRQAMFVDKLR

-155 LRNHAGWSENGEL
+155 LRNHAGWTSDGRL
-168 LGVPIILEPEG
+168 LGVPVILEPEG

-185 QPRATFQACVDQIF
+185 QPRATFQECVNQIY
-199 ADVDAAMEILP
+199 ADVDEAMDLLP
-210 YDYVQLTDDN
+210 FDYVQLTDDS
-220 AVPQRYK
+220 AVPQKYQEL
-227 DMGVKY
+227 GVAY
-233 ANEYNVVFGDTFRGR
+233 AQEYNVVFGDTFRGR

-265 ASPAYAEGTDV
+265 ASPAYAEGTEV
-276 TYADAADEA
+276 TYADAAREA
-285 AAVLSKIN
+285 AEVLKHIN
-293 GVAGMDPTGYK
+293 GVAGMDPTGYR

-317 GECPPEILW
+317 GDCPPEILW
-326 RGSMNQGTEDY
+326 RGSMNKATDDY

-377 DPNSGYSASNP
+377 DPSSGYSASDP

-403 GAVYKDTEII
+403 GVTYNGTQII
-413 TGSYST
+413 TGTYSS

-450 AQNAQK
+450 AQNAQY

-470 YAEAANEAWGPT
+470 YAEAANEAFGPT
-482 SAGPHGFSAY
+482 GKGDLGYSAY

-506 DYLDSISGD
+506 DYLDSIQGD
-515 QAKMRELIRNER
+515 QDKMRELIRNER

-542 RWMLDLNETAKGVK
+542 RWKLDLTETAKGMK
-556 IDQVGGV
+556 IDQAGGA
-563 LQYTEIDVEP
+563 LQYTVIDVEP
-573 RNYASHMYYG
+573 RNYTDHMYYG

>member
-1 MIKNNRTMKIK
+1 MKIK
-12 NILILAILTGSF
+12 NILILAILAGSF
-24 CACADLIN
+24 CACSDLIN
-32 PSEQN
+32 PSVQN
-37 AQTEEQMFK
+37 AQSAEQMFE
-46 DPSSAMGILG
+46 DASSAQGILG
-56 YAYGNLP
+56 YGYANLP

-70 DIATDDAVTNDLGN
+70 DIATDDAVTNELGSA
-84 NYRSMAQGT
+84 YRSMAQGT

-104 QARKITIQ
+104 QARRITIQ
-112 YLNLF
+112 YMNIF
-117 LKNAENVTWAKD
+117 LQNAHDVQWSSD
-129 PNRQAMFVDKLK
+129 PKRQAMFVDKLR

-155 LRNHAGWSENGEL
+155 LRNHAGWTSDGRL

-185 QPRATFQACVDQIF
+185 QPRATFQECVDQIY
-199 ADVDAAMEILP
+199 ADVDEAMALLP
-210 YDYVQLTDDN
+210 FDYVQLTDDS
-220 AVPQRYK
+220 AVPQKYQ
-227 DMGVKY
+227 DLGVAY
-233 ANEYNVVFGDTFRGR
+233 AQEYNVVFGDTFRGR

-265 ASPAYAEGTDV
+265 ASPAYTEGTNV
-276 TYADAADEA
+276 TYADAANEA
-285 AAVLSKIN
+285 AAVLKHIN

-304 WFMEKKTLDALGS
+304 WFMDKKTLDALGS

-326 RGSMNQGTEDY
+326 RGSMNKGTEDY

-377 DPNSGYSASNP
+377 DPDSGYSASDP

-403 GAVYKDTEII
+403 GVTYNGAQII
-413 TGSYST
+413 TGTYSS

-445 SANPS
+445 NANPS
-450 AQNAQK
+450 AQNPQY

-470 YAEAANEAWGPT
+470 YAEAANEAFGPT
-482 SAGPHGFSAY
+482 GKGELGYSAY

-506 DYLDSISGD
+506 DYLDSIKGD
-515 QAKMRELIRNER
+515 KNKMRELIRNER

-542 RWMLDLNETAKGVK
+542 RWNLDLNETAKGIK
-556 IDQVGGV
+556 IDQVGGA
-563 LQYTEIDVEP
+563 LQYTKIDVEP
-573 RNYASHMYYG
+573 RNYASHMYHG

-590 LKWSNLDQNKGW
+590 LKWSNLEQNKGW

>member
-1 MIKNNRTMKIK
+1 MKIK
-12 NILILAILTGSF
+12 NILILAILAGSL
-24 CACADLIN
+24 CACSDLIN
-32 PSEQN
+32 PSVQN
-37 AQTEEQMFK
+37 AQSAEQMFE
-46 DPSSAMGILG
+46 DAASAQGILG
-56 YAYGNLP
+56 YGYANLP

-70 DIATDDAVTNDLGN
+70 DIATDDAVTNDLGSA
-84 NYRSMAQGT
+84 YRSMAQGT

-104 QARKITIQ
+104 QARRITIQ
-112 YLNLF
+112 YMNIF
-117 LKNAENVTWAKD
+117 LQNVQNVQWSSD
-129 PNRQAMFVDKLK
+129 PKRQAMFVDKLR

-155 LRNHAGWSENGEL
+155 LRNHAGWTSDGRL
-168 LGVPIILEPEG
+168 LGVPVILEPEG

-185 QPRATFQACVDQIF
+185 QPRATFQECVNQIY
-199 ADVDAAMEILP
+199 ADVDEAMDLLP
-210 YDYVQLTDDN
+210 FDYVQLTDDS
-220 AVPQRYK
+220 AVPQKYQEL
-227 DMGVKY
+227 GVAY
-233 ANEYNVVFGDTFRGR
+233 AQEYNVVFGDTFRGR

-265 ASPAYAEGTDV
+265 ASPAYAEGTEV
-276 TYADAADEA
+276 TYADAAREA
-285 AAVLSKIN
+285 AEVLKHIN
-293 GVAGMDPTGYK
+293 GVAGMDPTGYR

-317 GECPPEILW
+317 GDCPPEILW
-326 RGSMNQGTEDY
+326 RGSMNKATDDY

-377 DPNSGYSASNP
+377 DPDSGYSASDP

-403 GAVYKDTEII
+403 GVTYNGTQII
-413 TGSYST
+413 TGTYSS

-450 AQNAQK
+450 AQNAQY

-470 YAEAANEAWGPT
+470 YAEAANEAFGPT
-482 SAGPHGFSAY
+482 GKGDLGYSAY

-506 DYLDSISGD
+506 DYLDSIQGD
-515 QAKMRELIRNER
+515 QDKMRELIRNER

-542 RWMLDLNETAKGVK
+542 RWKLDLTETAKGMK
-556 IDQVGGV
+556 IDQAGGA
-563 LQYTEIDVEP
+563 LQYTVIDVEP
-573 RNYASHMYYG
+573 RSYTDHMYYG

>member
-1 MIKNNRTMKIK
+1 MKIK
-12 NILILAILTGSF
+12 NILILAILAGSF
-24 CACADLIN
+24 CACSDLIN
-32 PSEQN
+32 PSVQN
-37 AQTEEQMFK
+37 AQSAEQMFE
-46 DPSSAMGILG
+46 DASSAQGILG
-56 YAYGNLP
+56 YGYANLP

-70 DIATDDAVTNDLGN
+70 DIATDDAVTNELGSA
-84 NYRSMAQGT
+84 YRSMAQGT

-112 YLNLF
+112 YMNIF
-117 LKNAENVTWAKD
+117 LQNAHDVQWSSD
-129 PNRQAMFVDKLK
+129 PKRQAMFVDKLR

-155 LRNHAGWSENGEL
+155 LRNHAGWTSDGRL

-185 QPRATFQACVDQIF
+185 QPRATFQECVDQIY
-199 ADVDAAMEILP
+199 ADVDEAMALLP
-210 YDYVQLTDDN
+210 FDYVQLTDDS
-220 AVPQRYK
+220 AVPQKYQ
-227 DMGVKY
+227 DLGVAY
-233 ANEYNVVFGDTFRGR
+233 AQEYNVVFGDTFRGR

-265 ASPAYAEGTDV
+265 ASPAYTEGTNV
-276 TYADAADEA
+276 TYADAANEA
-285 AAVLSKIN
+285 AAVLKHIN

-304 WFMEKKTLDALGS
+304 WFMDKKTLDALGS

-326 RGSMNQGTEDY
+326 RGSMNKGTEDY

-377 DPNSGYSASNP
+377 DPDSGYSASDP

-403 GAVYKDTEII
+403 GVTYNGTQII
-413 TGSYST
+413 TGTYSS

-445 SANPS
+445 NANPS
-450 AQNAQK
+450 SQNPQY

-470 YAEAANEAWGPT
+470 YAEAANEAFGPT
-482 SAGPHGFSAY
+482 GKGELGYSAY

-506 DYLDSISGD
+506 DYLDSIQGD
-515 QAKMRELIRNER
+515 QEKMRELIRNER

-542 RWMLDLNETAKGVK
+542 RWKLDLTETAKGMR
-556 IDQVGGV
+556 IDQAGGT
-563 LQYTEIDVEP
+563 LNYTVIDVEP
-573 RNYASHMYYG
+573 RSYADHMYYG